1 MLWNLEEANRP
12 HQSHQYG
19 WRGTIACLCW
29 LLELVLVAKFVPKC
43 SECDHVVT
51 LMHEREAISFCG
63 PRKTAPSAARAQVC
77 FSRMTKR
84 GFLFC
89 FWMHCN
95 QTERLTIMNVT
106 LGRAPFE
113 PQWTALQPSNT
124 SRNALIKMV
133 WPRWLRSDLTPEA
146 REHCHTSMRET
157 QPNYRHESV
166 VALKY
171 SAPLATVAYAESMT
185 ACTGIVLTGV
195 HCLYLSVAPTLY

>member
-1 MLWNLEEANRP
+1 MGR
-12 HQSHQYG
+12 
-19 WRGTIACLCW
+19 LCW
-29 LLELVLVAKFVPKC
+29 LLEFLASSKVCPKMQRVRPCRYIDARTRGIGLPQALVAC
-43 SECDHVVT
+43 Y
-51 LMHEREAISFCG
+51 LAISFC
-63 PRKTAPSAARAQVC
+63 
-77 FSRMTKR
+77 MTKR

-89 FWMHCN
+89 FWMHCK
-95 QTERLTIMNVT
+95 QIERLTIMNVT

-113 PQWTALQPSNT
+113 PQRTALQPSNT

-133 WPRWLRSDLTPEA
+133 RPRWLRSYLTPEA
-146 REHCHTSMRET
+146 REYCHTSMRET